1 MAARADQTA
10 IPAAYIRGGS
20 SKAVFFH
27 EADIPLEGPLRDAV
41 LKRVMGTP
49 DPIQIDGMGGS
60 KAVTSKIAIVKRSNR
75 ADADIDYT
83 FAQSGVRDD
92 KIDYSANCGNISAA
106 VGPFA
111 IDEGL
116 LPQARPGRSLDS
128 LIKAQ
133 EVRVFNTGT
142 RKTLIAHVPIDEHGF
157 SISTGVCS
165 MAAVPGTGAA
175 ILMDY
180 RETVGAL
187 CGRGMLPT
195 GRAVDII
202 EMGGKSV
209 NITICDI
216 ANIVVFVSACDVGMT
231 GHETAAALT
240 EDRNWIAKM
249 TELRGKAAEMVGM
262 CQDWRRVDEQSP
274 FLPMPIIIAGPPTD
288 QAETHLSGR
297 LFLDNMCHESMAGT
311 GSVCIAACSR
321 IKGSLVYEQVGRKGR
336 SSNVLNISHPL
347 GHIPVAVE
355 VEDDTVDTPEPIFKT
370 LSFIRTSRRLMD
382 GHVYV
387 PKEIFDGYDSTRE
400 SATTGVNGAAVDGH
414 AAKRVNGNVNQVV
427 RKGEK
432 NGLPANAAEPEIPV
446 TKILS
451 SFIASARPLD
461 LTPTILTKLR
471 EAVLDFIGV
480 TVSAGFFLES
490 TPSML
495 AAISALG
502 GSRGGSS
509 TVFTK
514 GRTFLPQYAALLNAA
529 FGHSMDFDDT
539 YADGAL
545 HAGVTVIAS
554 AFAQAE
560 STPETLG
567 LSNKF
572 LLSIAVGY
580 EITCR
585 IGRELGTAS
594 YCRGFHNTSTAGIFG
609 AIATLSVLKG
619 LPAATVEMAFG
630 LAGSKAAG
638 SMQYLENGSWNKRL
652 HPGFA
657 AHDAF
662 LCVALAE
669 CGVVGAKKALE
680 GKFGHLQ
687 AYSPG
692 SKDLRRLVDG
702 LGEQWCFL
710 DSALKPFPACRM
722 THGYIEMAA
731 DIASAWQGRIESIIL
746 TSTPAN
752 FPIVGAP
759 TPNNVHP
766 ENTVDAQFSAYYQTA
781 HAYLYGANT
790 GWKAYDPMRMT
801 DEKIHEICSQIT
813 VVADDKLEI
822 LGSTM
827 TVNFADGTS
836 TERKVP
842 FPLGEKVHP
851 FTEEAAFAK
860 FLGLIEPVYGRTTA
874 LSIRDLLDKLG
885 GTEGSDHDV
894 QSILDLSQ

>member
-1 MAARADQTA
+1 MARADQTA
-10 IPAAYIRGGS
+10 IPAAYVRGGS
-20 SKAVFFH
+20 SKAMFFH
-27 EADIPLEGPLRDAV
+27 EHDIPSEGPLRDRV

-60 KAVTSKIAIVKRSNR
+60 KAVTSKIAIVRRSDR
-75 ADADIDYT
+75 ADADIDYI

-92 KIDYSANCGNISAA
+92 TIDYSANCGNISSG

-116 LPQARPGRSLDS
+116 LPQGRKGRSLDPT
-128 LIKAQ
+128 IDAQ
-133 EVRVFNTGT
+133 EVRIFNTGT
-142 RKTLIAHVPIDEHGF
+142 RKTLIAHVPIDKSGF
-157 SISTGVCS
+157 SISSGAYS

-180 RETVGAL
+180 RETVGAS
-187 CGRGMLPT
+187 RGKGLLPT
-195 GRAVDII
+195 GRVVDTI

-209 NITICDI
+209 NITICDV
-216 ANIVVFVSACDVGMT
+216 ANIIVFVSASDMGLT
-231 GHETAAALT
+231 GYETATALT
-240 EDRNWIAKM
+240 ESRDWIAQM

-262 CQDWRRVDEQSP
+262 CQDWRQVDEQSP
-274 FLPMPIIIAGPPTD
+274 FMPMPVLIAGPPTD

-297 LFLDNMCHESMAGT
+297 LFLDNMCHPSMAGT
-311 GSVCIAACSR
+311 ASVCMTACSR

-336 SSNVLNISHPL
+336 SQNVLNIAHPL
-347 GHIPVAVE
+347 GYIPVGVE
-355 VEDDTVDTPEPIFKT
+355 VEENTVDTTEPVFKT

-387 PKEIFDGYDSTRE
+387 PKEDFDGYNSTRE
-400 SATTGVNGAAVDGH
+400 SATTGVNGNATDGH
-414 AAKRVNGNVNQVV
+414 AAQGVNGNVNGIV
-427 RKGEK
+427 RDGEK
-432 NGLPANAAEPEIPV
+432 KDLSVNAAGPEIPV

-451 SFIASARPLD
+451 SFIASARPSD
-461 LTPTILTKLR
+461 LTPTLLTKVR

-480 TVSAGFFLES
+480 TVSAGSSSES

-495 AAISALG
+495 AAVSALG
-502 GSRGGSS
+502 GSNGGAS

-539 YADGAL
+539 YAEGSL

-560 STPETLG
+560 SMPEEPD

-585 IGRELGTAS
+585 IGRELGTAAYS
-594 YCRGFHNTSTAGIFG
+594 RGFHNTSTAGIFG

-619 LPAATVEMAFG
+619 IPAETVEMAFG

-662 LCVALAE
+662 VCVALAE
-669 CGVVGAKKALE
+669 SGVVGATKALE

-687 AYSPG
+687 AYSPR
-692 SKDLRRLVDG
+692 SKDLHRLVDS
-702 LGEQWCFL
+702 LGKKWSFL
-710 DSALKPFPACRM
+710 ASALKPFPACRM

-731 DIASAWQGRIESIIL
+731 DIASTRKGRITSIVL
-746 TSTPAN
+746 TLTPEN
-752 FPIVGAP
+752 YPIVAAR
-759 TPNNVHP
+759 TPNKVHP

-790 GWKAYDPMRMT
+790 GWKAYDRARMT
-801 DEKIHEICSQIT
+801 DEKIHQLCSQIT

-827 TVNFADGTS
+827 TVNYADGTS
-836 TERKVP
+836 TERKLP
-842 FPLGEKVHP
+842 YPLGEEMHP

-860 FLGLIEPVYGRTTA
+860 FLGLVEPVCGRTTA
-874 LSIRDLLDKLG
+874 FRIKELLDKLG
-885 GTEGSDHDV
+885 GTEGGDNDV
-894 QSILDLSQ
+894 QSILTLLQ